1 MECLYGIMQKKGR
14 YGKTIDRNIKG
25 KEGVTGHE
33 KTSLET
39 DEKRYLLTSLRCG

>member
-1 MECLYGIMQKKGR
+1 MLVWYHAKKGR

-39 DEKRYLLTSLRCG
+39 DEKDIC